1 MFVQFLVSLMHLF
14 ICIFATGENAT
25 NKFDGDHKKSW
36 NYIMA
41 MHAGYMGMGAFGNMI
56 DRD

>member
-1 MFVQFLVSLMHLF
+1 MHLF